1 MKLTIE
7 LVPKPLWY
15 SNLRTELPK
24 ADWDKLR
31 KEVYRKAA
39 HLCEICGGHGS
50 NWPVECHERWE
61 YDDKKKIQILKGL
74 IALCPTCHSVK
85 HIGYTQTQG
94 YYAFTKA
101 MRHLMKVNQID
112 IVEAE
117 EFISEAFRI
126 WQERSNHDWTQ
137 DLTWLKTKDIAY
149 KHREGRI

>member
-39 HLCEICGGHGS
+39 HLCEICGGHGPR
-50 NWPVECHERWE
+50 WPVECHELWT
-61 YDDKKKIQILKGL
+61 YDDEKGIQTLQRL
-74 IALCPTCHSVK
+74 IALCPACHSVK
-85 HIGYTQTQG
+85 HIGYTQVRGPT
-94 YYAFTKA
+94 AFKRA
-101 MRHLMKVNQID
+101 LMHLMKVNRIGKVAVLNMVD
-112 IVEAE
+112 
-117 EFISEAFRI
+117 EAFHVWR
-126 WQERSNHDWTQ
+126 QRSNRDWIQ
-137 DLTWLKTKDIAY
+137 DLSWLKTEGIAY